1 MLITLH
7 LLPLMIWVSI
17 LTWRNAGLLAAAQA
31 VKSPVT
37 AR

>member
-17 LTWRNAGLLAAAQA
+17 LTWRNAGCSQRRKL
-31 VKSPVT
+31 
-37 AR
+37 